1 VTPTGVRF
9 YAFRCASVRDLEYD
23 CPVLA
28 LGWTGSIPVAG
39 SIKLS
44 VALPISPQSLYVV
57 VRAD

>member
-1 VTPTGVRF
+1 
-9 YAFRCASVRDLEYD
+9 VRDLEYD